1 MSFGH
6 TPGDGG
12 PLPRRHSRV
21 TYAPTPGYGRLC
33 QLTLGSTAAEMKI
46 TAIDIP
52 TASGW
57 GTELNEEAARKH
69 AWNGSS

>member
-1 MSFGH
+1 MADLYSVTIPCNLRSH
-6 TPGDGG
+6 ALRATV
-12 PLPRRHSRV
+12 RV
-21 TYAPTPGYGRLC
+21 DVGEHC
-33 QLTLGSTAAEMKI
+33 KEMNI

-57 GTELNEEAARKH
+57 GTELNEEAAQKH